1 MKFENWN
8 EFNELENEIND
19 IIDKQ
24 ITRYIAFLSNLRAGT
39 IKNLHFTMA
48 SLCFEPKHSTPQMF
62 YHRYNFYN
70 WKYNLTAPGERAREK
85 GRQQERREKE

>member
-48 SLCFEPKHSTPQMF
+48 SLCFEHIALHKCSIIDTIF
-62 YHRYNFYN
+62 TIEN
-70 WKYNLTAPGERAREK
+70 TT
-85 GRQQERREKE
+85 